1 MESNV
6 TNALPLPAAQ
16 NWLQG
21 LPGVEEGKAGV
32 GNGLTTG
39 SVALEV
45 EADAGRKECRGNSV
59 EGGGEENGVKKSR
72 LRGGGGGREGGDE
85 LIRKLKNRLDRAAC
99 MCKATAADLGALAHT
114 PSLIPL
120 CADPRTPIPHCSI
133 NSGTCTFGREWEPRH
148 SDAWHACDNA
158 VHACDNA
165 VHACDNAVQRM

>member
-1 MESNV
+1 MESNVTNV

-39 SVALEV
+39 FVALEV

-114 PSLIPL
+114 PS
-120 CADPRTPIPHCSI
+120 PRRPT
-133 NSGTCTFGREWEPRH
+133 
-148 SDAWHACDNA
+148 HA
-158 VHACDNA
+158 HATL
-165 VHACDNAVQRM
+165 